1 MLKTE
6 ANIEKARASSE
17 NCGVQALTQFESAI
31 AKLLDHRYGD
41 GIVYEPRHSNHDLL
55 RAAIAA
61 GFVSVDGYVTRKG
74 RALLAR
80 ASSVNDLRG

>member
-1 MLKTE
+1 MQGSQCV
-6 ANIEKARASSE
+6 N
-17 NCGVQALTQFESAI
+17 QFETAI

-41 GIVYEPRHSNHDLL
+41 GIVYEPRQMQRGLL
-55 RAAIAA
+55 LAAIAG
-61 GFVSVDGYVTRKG
+61 GFVSEEGFVTRKG